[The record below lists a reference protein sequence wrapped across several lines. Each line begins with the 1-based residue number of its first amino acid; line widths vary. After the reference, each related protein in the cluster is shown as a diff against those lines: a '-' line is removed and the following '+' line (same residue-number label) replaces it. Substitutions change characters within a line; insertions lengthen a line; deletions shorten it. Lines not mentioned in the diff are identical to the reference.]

1 MPEVFAGLPVTDH
14 AAAAAWYERLFG
26 EPPFMRPHATESVWR
41 LEEHAW
47 VYVVE
52 DAERAGHG
60 LLTVLVA
67 DLDAQVAGL
76 AERGLTTE
84 PIVAMDNGVRTAEI
98 RDADGNLVKFGQP
111 PEEEATP

>member
-1 MPEVFAGLPVTDH
+1 MPEVFAGLAVTDH
-14 AAAAAWYERLFG
+14 AAAEPWYERLFG
-26 EPPFMRPHATESVWR
+26 EEPFMRPHDTESVWR

-47 VYVVE
+47 VYVVQ

-60 LLTVLVA
+60 LLTVLGD

-76 AERGLTTE
+76 AERGLTTDPVE
-84 PIVAMDNGVRTAEI
+84 TMDNGVRTAEI
-98 RDADGNLVKFGQP
+98 RDPDGNLIKFVQS